1 MLNKIIPIKM
11 GQYGTKHSHARG
23 VLQVILENT
32 DVDFQGVYEPDLA
45 RRDQLIDSK
54 EEPWSKI
61 KWLENKEELL
71 DDPDIEAIA
80 SEGSNLE
87 SLDQTEEIVNAGKNV
102 FYDKPAGDNYSQFD
116 RIVSQAKEKGLLIQ
130 LGYMFRYHDGFEKIS
145 RWAKSGFL
153 GNIFAVRAH
162 MSTSVDLNSN
172 LSASAH
178 TGGIFYDLSGHVL
191 DQIVWIL
198 GRPNKV
204 TSFMR
209 QDIDHKESFVDN
221 GVAVLEYN
229 SAIAT
234 VDIAAMEPSP
244 TARRFEIYGDA
255 GSVIMEPFEPADT
268 LRLCI
273 TSEKDD
279 YPSGISIIKLEDRR
293 RYVNSLQAFIQDLRD
308 DKQPDRSLD
317 HELVVQETIL
327 RATGQI
333 TE

>member
-1 MLNKIIPIKM
+1 
-11 GQYGTKHSHARG
+11 
-23 VLQVILENT
+23 
-32 DVDFQGVYEPDLA
+32 
-45 RRDQLIDSK
+45 
-54 EEPWSKI
+54 
-61 KWLENKEELL
+61 
-71 DDPDIEAIA
+71 
-80 SEGSNLE
+80 
-87 SLDQTEEIVNAGKNV
+87 
-102 FYDKPAGDNYSQFD
+102 
-116 RIVSQAKEKGLLIQ
+116 
-130 LGYMFRYHDGFEKIS
+130 
-145 RWAKSGFL
+145 
-153 GNIFAVRAH
+153 
-162 MSTSVDLNSN
+162 
-172 LSASAH
+172 
-178 TGGIFYDLSGHVL
+178 
-191 DQIVWIL
+191 
-198 GRPNKV
+198 
-204 TSFMR
+204 MR
-209 QDIDHKESFVDN
+209 QDIDHKELFVDN
-221 GVAVLEYN
+221 GVAVLEYS